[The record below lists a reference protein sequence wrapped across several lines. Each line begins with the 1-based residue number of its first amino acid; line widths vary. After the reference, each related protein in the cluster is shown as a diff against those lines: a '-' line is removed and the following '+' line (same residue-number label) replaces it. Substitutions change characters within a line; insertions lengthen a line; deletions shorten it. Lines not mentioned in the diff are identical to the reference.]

1 MKKTWLALLLVG
13 LAGFVPGL
21 AAQDKAKQEETDKA
35 KREEVE
41 KAAETRKEI
50 TPLRI
55 LVLFTEFDGEKK
67 ISSLPYTFLVN
78 ADERG
83 GPGAILRMGLRVP
96 VVMGSRPGAD
106 APMQWQYV
114 DMGTNL
120 DGRAEKSP
128 DGRFVLHLG
137 VERSSAYSPGSDGKP
152 ASVAGR
158 EVTNAQP
165 VIQQFRTNINLLI
178 RDGQTIQSTVS
189 TDPVTGHVLK
199 VDVTLT
205 VLK

>member
-1 MKKTWLALLLVG
+1 MKKTWLALMLVG

-21 AAQDKAKQEETDKA
+21 PAQDKPKQEETDKA
-35 KREEVE
+35 KREEGE
-41 KAAETRKEI
+41 RAAETRKEI

-83 GPGAILRMGLRVP
+83 GRAFLRMGLRVP
-96 VVMGSRPGAD
+96 VATGSASGSGAP
-106 APMQWQYV
+106 AQSQYV

-120 DGRAEKSP
+120 DGKAEKAT
-128 DGRFVLHLG
+128 DGRFELHLG
-137 VERSSAYSPGSDGKP
+137 VERSSAYSPASAEKP
-152 ASVAGR
+152 ASVAGK
-158 EVTNAQP
+158 EVTNVQP
-165 VIQQFRTNINLLI
+165 VIQLFRANLDLLI

-199 VDVTLT
+199 VDVTLN

>member
-13 LAGFVPGL
+13 LTGFVPGL

-41 KAAETRKEI
+41 KVAETRKEI

-83 GPGAILRMGLRVP
+83 GRAFLRMGLRVP
-96 VVMGSRPGAD
+96 VVTGSASGSGAP
-106 APMQWQYV
+106 AQWQ
-114 DMGTNL
+114 
-120 DGRAEKSP
+120 
-128 DGRFVLHLG
+128 
-137 VERSSAYSPGSDGKP
+137 
-152 ASVAGR
+152 
-158 EVTNAQP
+158 
-165 VIQQFRTNINLLI
+165 
-178 RDGQTIQSTVS
+178 
-189 TDPVTGHVLK
+189 
-199 VDVTLT
+199 
-205 VLK
+205 

>member
-1 MKKTWLALLLVG
+1 MKKTWLALMLSA
-13 LAGFVPGL
+13 LAGVVPSVM
-21 AAQDKAKQEETDKA
+21 AQEKAKTEDGEKT

-41 KAAETRKEI
+41 RGAETRKEI

-83 GPGAILRMGLRVP
+83 GRAFLRMGLRVP
-96 VVMGSRPGAD
+96 VVTGSASGSGAP
-106 APMQWQYV
+106 AQWQYV

-120 DGRAEKSP
+120 DGKAEKAS
-128 DGRFVLHLG
+128 DGRFELHLG
-137 VERSSAYSPGSDGKP
+137 VERSSAYSPGSAEKP
-152 ASVAGR
+152 ASVAGK
-158 EVTNAQP
+158 EVTNVQP
-165 VIQQFRTNINLLI
+165 VIQQFRANLDLLI
-178 RDGQTIQSTVS
+178 RDGQTTQATVS

-199 VDVTLT
+199 VDVTLN

>member
-1 MKKTWLALLLVG
+1 MKKTWLALMLAA
-13 LAGFVPGL
+13 LAGVVPSVMG
-21 AAQDKAKQEETDKA
+21 QEKAKTEDGDKT
-35 KREEVE
+35 KREEAE
-41 KAAETRKEI
+41 KAAEIRKEV

-83 GPGAILRMGLRVP
+83 GPAILRIGLRVP

-178 RDGQTIQSTVS
+178 RDGQTIQTTVS

-199 VDVTLT
+199 VDVTLN